1 MSSTQTFWDH
11 LDALRTVLI
20 RIMAA
25 ILLCSVV
32 AFCFKDILFGLVL
45 APQRS
50 DFVTYRILEQL
61 AGLFMAGADPLEAL
75 SARLINT
82 GLAQQFLLHVKVS
95 IGAGA
100 MLASPY
106 ILYQLFGF
114 VSPALYA
121 NERKY
126 AVRLVVSGS
135 VMFVLGLLLS
145 YFLVFPLTYRFLSTY
160 QISTIVENTVT
171 IESYIDT
178 LISISFAMGIVFEI
192 PVLCW
197 VLGRMGI
204 ISSAMMRHY
213 RRHVCVI
220 LLIIGAIIT
229 PTSDVFT
236 LMLVSLPMYLLYELS
251 IQIVA
256 WSNDRRPVTEAAE

>member
-11 LDALRTVLI
+11 LDELRSVLI
-20 RIMAA
+20 RIAVA
-25 ILLCSVV
+25 VVLCSVA
-32 AFCFKDILFGLVL
+32 AFCFKDILFGVVL
-45 APQRS
+45 GPQSS
-50 DFVTYRILEQL
+50 DFITYKVLDRL
-61 AGLFMAGADPLEAL
+61 AGLFSSDPELMETL

-95 IGAGA
+95 VWTGF
-100 MLASPY
+100 MLSSPY

-114 VSPALYA
+114 VSPALYDS
-121 NERKY
+121 ERKY
-126 AVRLVVSGS
+126 ALRLVVGGS
-135 VMFVLGLLLS
+135 VMFLLGLLLS
-145 YFLVFPLTYRFLSTY
+145 YFLIFPLTFRFLSTY
-160 QISTIVENTVT
+160 QVSDIVENTVT

-178 LISISFAMGIVFEI
+178 MITLSLSMGIVFEI

-197 VLGRMGI
+197 ILGKMGI
-204 ISSAMMRHY
+204 INGQLMRNY

-220 LLIIGAIIT
+220 LLVVGAIIT

-251 IQIVA
+251 IQIVT
-256 WSNDRRPVTEAAE
+256 WSNRN

>member
-11 LDALRTVLI
+11 LDELRSVLI
-20 RIMAA
+20 RIAVA
-25 ILLCSVV
+25 VVLCSVA
-32 AFCFKDILFGLVL
+32 AFCFKDILFGVVL
-45 APQRS
+45 GPQSS
-50 DFVTYRILEQL
+50 DFITYKVLDRL
-61 AGLFMAGADPLEAL
+61 AGLFSSEPELMETL

-95 IGAGA
+95 VWTGF
-100 MLASPY
+100 MLSSPY

-114 VSPALYA
+114 VSPALYDS
-121 NERKY
+121 ERKY
-126 AVRLVVSGS
+126 ALRLVVGGS
-135 VMFVLGLLLS
+135 VMFLLGLLLS
-145 YFLVFPLTYRFLSTY
+145 YFLIFPLTFRFLSTY
-160 QISTIVENTVT
+160 QVSDIVENTVT

-178 LISISFAMGIVFEI
+178 MITLSLSMGIVFEI

-197 VLGRMGI
+197 ILGKMGI
-204 ISSAMMRHY
+204 INGQLMRNY

-220 LLIIGAIIT
+220 LLVVGAIIT

-251 IQIVA
+251 IQIVT
-256 WSNDRRPVTEAAE
+256 WSNRN

>member
-11 LDALRTVLI
+11 LDELRTVLI
-20 RIMAA
+20 RIVVAV
-25 ILLCSVV
+25 LLCTVV
-32 AFCFKDILFGLVL
+32 AFCFKDMLFGVIL
-45 APQRS
+45 APQDS
-50 DFVTYRILEQL
+50 DFVTYRLLDRL
-61 AGLFMAGADPLEAL
+61 AGMFAPGTEPLEAL

-82 GLAQQFLLHVKVS
+82 GLALQFLLHVKVAF
-95 IGAGA
+95 GAGC
-100 MLASPY
+100 MLALPY

-114 VSPALYA
+114 VSPALYV

-135 VMFVLGLLLS
+135 VMFVLGLMLS

-160 QISTIVENTVT
+160 QISAIVENTVT

-178 LISISFAMGIVFEI
+178 LITLSFAMGIVFEI

-197 VLGRMGI
+197 VLGKMGI
-204 ISSAMMRHY
+204 ISANMMRGY
-213 RRHVCVI
+213 RRHVCVM
-220 LLIIGAIIT
+220 LLVIGAIIT

-236 LMLVSLPMYLLYELS
+236 LLLVTLPMYLLYEMS
-251 IQIVA
+251 IHIVA
-256 WSNDRRPVTEAAE
+256 WSNDR

>member
-11 LDALRTVLI
+11 LDELRSVLI
-20 RIMAA
+20 RIAVA
-25 ILLCSVV
+25 VVLCSVA
-32 AFCFKDILFGLVL
+32 AFCFKDILFGVVL
-45 APQRS
+45 GPQSS
-50 DFVTYRILEQL
+50 DFITYKVLDRL
-61 AGLFMAGADPLEAL
+61 AGLFSSDPELMETL

-95 IGAGA
+95 VWTGF
-100 MLASPY
+100 MLSSPY

-114 VSPALYA
+114 VSPALYDS
-121 NERKY
+121 ERKY
-126 AVRLVVSGS
+126 ALRLVVGGS
-135 VMFVLGLLLS
+135 VMFLLGLLLS
-145 YFLVFPLTYRFLSTY
+145 YFLIFPLTFRFLSTY
-160 QISTIVENTVT
+160 QVSDIVENTVT

-178 LISISFAMGIVFEI
+178 MVTLSLSMGIVFEI

-197 VLGRMGI
+197 ILGKMGI
-204 ISSAMMRHY
+204 INGQLMRNY

-220 LLIIGAIIT
+220 LLVVGAIIT

-251 IQIVA
+251 IQIVT
-256 WSNDRRPVTEAAE
+256 WSNRN